1 MPLLGTETGP
11 ESHRYQN
18 GGNKSNLIH
27 MPSPVAEVMPI
38 AVVGMACRFPGELS
52 GPKGLWDMCCEGRS
66 AWSEI
71 PKDRM
76 NVDGFWHPDI
86 SKLGCF
92 NNRGGHFIK
101 EDIGLFDAPFFR
113 INASE
118 AKAMDPQQ
126 RLLLES
132 TYESL
137 ENAGIPVHAI
147 AGKRVG
153 VYVGLASSDYAQ
165 LAGDE
170 STSTYSATGLAPT
183 LASNRLS
190 YCFDFRGPSMTID
203 TACSSSLTALHLAC
217 QSLRMGE
224 SEQAIVG
231 GCHLVLSPDI
241 MISMSLLGLFSKDGR
256 SYTYDNRSSGY
267 GRGEGVATIVIKPL
281 DDAIKAGDNIRA
293 VIRNSGAN
301 QDGRTPGVTFPSQE
315 AQIDLM
321 KSVYHAVGLDCAET
335 AYVEAHGTGTA
346 VGDPIE
352 AEAIATVFGSTRSP
366 GNPVIVGSI
375 KTNIGHTE
383 ATSGLAGIIKTV
395 YMLENGLIPPN
406 INFENAHERI
416 YLQDW
421 NMKVPVSLLPWPE
434 SSTRRA
440 SVCNFGFGGTNCHVI
455 LESSSSYLA
464 VEHVKSQGEDHNG
477 LTNGYHL
484 SKTILTKGG
493 KHVNGSVSEEHGLNA
508 FTNRH
513 KAQKGLSLGISTPTT
528 SSPNTRVY
536 VLSAFEKSSLL
547 SQMRNMHTYLSDKVV
562 ERSCNLMQDLAFTLA
577 QRRSLHAWR
586 VAITASSQLELMN
599 ALQDEDIKPSRCS
612 SPLKLAFVFTGQGAQ
627 WAAMGRELMRDYP
640 VFASTIQ
647 DADMCLKGLGARWSL
662 IDELNKDL
670 NSSCVAHAYISQP
683 AVTALQ
689 IALVNLMNSWNI
701 KAVAVSGHSSGEI
714 PAAYASGALSM
725 EACMAIAYHRGVIA
739 WTLESSTSARKG
751 AMLAIKASSEE
762 VESMLSKVKE
772 GRVDI
777 ACYLSPSL
785 IVASGDDMGIDELQS
800 LSKSKDVLTTKLR
813 VNVAYHSHHMRA
825 VEADYLAALGHIS
838 HNESTNA
845 QFWSSSRG
853 HRIDTQSLDSSY
865 WVDNLVNPVMLSQT
879 LQKLCFP
886 TKNAQVEGPIGVLIE
901 IGPHSTFETPVKQIR
916 KANAGSGSELEY
928 MYTLKR
934 GHDATQTM
942 LNLASRL
949 FEMGYE
955 IDLAEVNFPR
965 GSNVKVLIDLPTYP
979 WRHNKRHWNES
990 RGSLAHR
997 MKPFPRHDLIGS
1009 LELDSNAMDNQWRNV
1024 FRLEEIPWLLDH
1036 KIESSPVFPFSGFM
1050 SMVIQAAFQR
1060 AICRG
1065 VPITSRTRYN
1075 LREISVLRSLV
1086 FQESSTTEVHITL
1099 RPNHEGTQRY
1109 SDIWDDFSI
1118 SSWTEEQ
1125 GWIEHC
1131 RGLVSVEKGREQN
1144 VIDGKRTEEDERF
1157 AFENWTSDIRDTC
1170 STALDCVT
1178 MYDIWAKGGL
1188 VFGPTYR
1195 NIYEAHISPGQAVVS
1210 LRIPDTASRMPY
1222 SWESYSIIHPA
1233 TLDTILQ
1240 AVIYALHNDE
1250 GEWVNSYMPVFMKS
1264 LSVSQSV
1271 SHIPGDALQVY
1282 STARYSD
1289 GKKMYIGSMTVFDAT
1304 KDPGVP
1310 VVEVVDY
1317 TGSAI
1322 SHRADSS
1329 TEASENRSLC
1339 FKLQWEPHLESLSPE
1354 KFDRVFE
1361 TAPTE
1366 PDLTRIYDKVGFYYL
1381 RRCLDLVPEILF
1393 PSLLNHHKKLYTY
1406 LKQQEV
1412 LERGTSLALS
1422 LSNGTSDN
1430 EDDMDDLIRKVRSSG
1445 EMGEMICTMGNVLP
1459 EILRREAEPLVL
1471 MLANDLHERYFNN
1484 KSTLERN
1491 YAKAALYVD
1500 KMAHQ
1505 NPQLKVIEID
1515 AGDANATL
1523 SILETLGGTEG
1534 KLPRFSHYDFT
1545 KVSTRFL
1552 EKVQQKLKSWGELVS
1567 VKQLDIEQDP
1577 IDQGFVAESYDLV
1590 VCMDV
1595 GLNTNKLDGILRHI
1609 KKLLRPG
1616 GRLVLSESTSRRL
1629 SDYIA
1634 FGTLP
1639 AMWVET
1645 DSEEPRTSV
1654 IAIEQWDN
1662 LLKRSGFSGLDNGL
1676 GNQSGS
1682 PNHSSSLMFSTALC
1696 HEKPVYP
1703 QATVVLNGSNIS
1715 GISIE
1720 QLQESLKVLT
1730 GCAPTITP
1738 LAQAKM
1744 EGKYCIVLEAD
1755 DPILSNIK
1763 ENQFIALQEMCSGA
1777 KGILW
1782 VVRGAFY
1789 QSSMPDANLVLGL
1802 ARTIR
1807 SENTGLIWSVLDLDP
1822 QQTRSDADTADV
1834 IVQMFKTI
1842 FSSNASTSHL
1852 DMEFAEH
1859 DGIIKVPRIVPDVE
1873 KDKFIMR
1880 ETNEPVSEPQ
1890 PFVQDKRPLRLK
1902 MKTPGLLDSLYFAD
1916 DNRLVNPIAHNMIG
1930 IDVKAV
1936 GMNFKDVMI
1945 GLGQIPY
1952 QDLGFECSGVVTALG
1967 RGVSDFA
1974 IGDRVCTMAGG
1985 CYANHIQ
1992 VPDFTVQKFPEDMSF
2007 TIAASILTIF
2017 TTAHYSLINVAQ
2029 LNRGE
2034 SILIHA
2040 AAGGVGQSAVM
2051 LAQSI
2056 GAEVFITVG
2065 STEKKEFMMN
2075 TYHIPVD
2082 HIFSSRDTTF
2092 ERGIMRRTNNS
2103 GVDVILN
2110 SVASDA
2116 LRITWNCLAPLGR
2129 FIEIGKKDMVQNSRL
2144 EMRKFQTMATFA
2156 SVDLGVVIM
2165 KKPKVFQKTC
2175 ADVMELLRTGALR
2188 PVSPITVYPM
2198 SHIEA
2203 ALRLMQTGKHM
2214 GKIVIEAQSE
2224 DWIRAL
2230 PAKVTMPAVHPDA
2243 SYLITGGTGGLGRST
2258 ARWLVKQGARNI
2270 ILASRSGTAQD
2281 NVRELIE
2288 DLAKVGAT
2296 IAVRRCDVADKRQLE
2311 TLIEESAK
2319 TMPPIRG
2326 IIHGVMVLRD
2336 SIFEMSTYSDYN
2348 AVMRPKV
2355 QGAWNL
2361 HHCLS
2366 THPLSFFILLSSI
2379 SGIAGTRGQAAYAAS
2394 STFLDAFAHYRVA
2407 RGLPA
2412 SSIDLGVVADVGY
2425 VAENVHRQAQITANA
2440 NDRVREKEYHA
2451 LLKAAICKQPVGS
2464 DHRQTITGCKL
2475 AQQGQSK
2482 ASWVS
2487 GDSIWAL
2494 LARGAESSASV
2505 HEQTDGHSTQFNI
2518 GKALAAVT
2526 SVEEGTQ
2533 IVCEA
2538 IVTKVASIS
2547 SIPMEEI
2554 NAAKP
2559 MVSYGLDSLV
2569 AIELRNWLARTMEA
2583 SVPMLKLLGGSPL
2596 MLLSR
2601 DVLKM
2606 SKLVN
2611 PAIFGT
2617 DVEGIA

>member
-1 MPLLGTETGP
+1 MPLLGIETEL
-11 ESHRYQN
+11 ESRRYR
-18 GGNKSNLIH
+18 GAGNNRNSNN
-27 MPSPVAEVMPI
+27 MPSSVAEVMPL
-38 AVVGMACRFPGELS
+38 AVVGMACRFPGEHS

-76 NVDGFWHPDI
+76 NVDGFWHPDS
-86 SKLGCF
+86 SKPGCF

-113 INASE
+113 VNASE

-153 VYVGLASSDYAQ
+153 VFVGLASTDYAQ
-165 LAGDE
+165 LAADE
-170 STSTYSATGLAPT
+170 STSSTYTATGLAPT

-190 YCFDFRGPSMTID
+190 YFFDFRGPSMTVD

-217 QSLRMGE
+217 QSLRTGE

-241 MISMSLLGLFSKDGR
+241 MISMSLLGLFSADGR

-267 GRGEGVATIVIKPL
+267 GRGEGVATIVIKPFH
-281 DDAIKAGDNIRA
+281 DAIKAGDNIRA

-301 QDGRTPGVTFPSQE
+301 QDGKTTGVTFPSQE

-321 KSVYHAVGLDCAET
+321 NSVYHAAGLDCAET

-352 AEAIATVFGSTRSP
+352 AEALATVFGSVRPP

-383 ATSGLAGIIKTV
+383 ATSGLAGIIKAV
-395 YMLENGLIPPN
+395 FMLETGLIPPN
-406 INFENAHERI
+406 INFEHAHERI

-421 NMKVPVSLLPWPE
+421 NMKVPTSLLPWPE
-434 SSTRRA
+434 SRLRRA

-455 LESSSSYLA
+455 LESCSSYLNTND
-464 VEHVKSQGEDHNG
+464 VKFPCKDYNG
-477 LTNGYHL
+477 LIKNQFP
-484 SKTILTKGG
+484 SKSVL
-493 KHVNGSVSEEHGLNA
+493 VNGEKLRSGSGARDHELNA
-508 FTNRH
+508 FSNGH
-513 KAQKGLSLGISTPTT
+513 KPQNGHSFAASAKIIST
-528 SSPNTRVY
+528 RRKQVY
-536 VLSAFEKSSLL
+536 VLSAFEKASIIT
-547 SQMRNMHTYLSDKVV
+547 QMKNLHTYLQDRAAEKLP
-562 ERSCNLMQDLAFTLA
+562 NLMQDLAFTLA

-586 VAITASSQLELMN
+586 VSIIASSEPELIK
-599 ALQDEDIKPSRCS
+599 ALLDDDIKPLRS
-612 SPLKLAFVFTGQGAQ
+612 STPPRLAFVFTGQGAQ
-627 WAAMGRELMRDYP
+627 WAAMGRELIRDYP

-647 DADMCLKGLGARWSL
+647 DADMCLKGLGTQWSL
-662 IDELNKDL
+662 LDELNKDI
-670 NSSCVAHAYISQP
+670 NISCVARAYISQP

-689 IALVNLMNSWNI
+689 IALINLMSSWNI
-701 KAVAVSGHSSGEI
+701 RAVAVMGHSSGEI

-725 EACMAIAYHRGVIA
+725 KSCLAIAYHRGVIA
-739 WTLESSTSARKG
+739 WTLESSASARKG
-751 AMLAIKASSEE
+751 AMLAVRASSEE
-762 VESMLSKVKE
+762 VEAMLTMVKG

-813 VNVAYHSHHMRA
+813 VNVAYHSHHMQA
-825 VEADYLAALGHIS
+825 IEAEYLAALGHIS

-845 QFWSSSRG
+845 EFWSSSRG
-853 HRIDTQSLDSSY
+853 HRIDTESLDSSY
-865 WVDNLVNPVMLSQT
+865 WVDNMVNPVMLSQT

-886 TKNAQVEGPIGVLIE
+886 TKNAQAEGPIEVLIE
-901 IGPHSTFETPVKQIR
+901 VGPHSTFESPVKQIL
-916 KANAGSGSELEY
+916 KANAGSGSELKY

-934 GHDATQTM
+934 DHDATHTM

-955 IDLAEVNFPR
+955 VDLAKVNFPVR
-965 GSNVKVLIDLPTYP
+965 SNEKVLIDLPSYP

-997 MKPFPRHDLIGS
+997 MKPFARHDLIGS
-1009 LELDSNAMDNQWRNV
+1009 LALDSNSMDNQWRNI

-1050 SMVIQAAFQR
+1050 SMVIQAAYQR

-1065 VPITSRTRYN
+1065 VSITSSTRYN

-1086 FQESSTTEVHITL
+1086 FQESSAAEVHITL

-1118 SSWTEEQ
+1118 SSWTEEE

-1131 RGLVSVEKGREQN
+1131 RGLISVEKGREQN
-1144 VIDGKRTEEDERF
+1144 VIDGRRNEEDERL
-1157 AFENWTSDIRDTC
+1157 AFENWTSELREAC
-1170 STALDCVT
+1170 STSLDCVK

-1195 NIYEAHISPGQAVVS
+1195 NIYEAHVSPGKAVVS
-1210 LRIPDTASRMPY
+1210 LHIPETASRMPY

-1240 AVIYALHNDE
+1240 AIIYALHTDE
-1250 GEWVNSYMPVFMKS
+1250 GEWVNAYMPVFMKS
-1264 LSVSQSV
+1264 LSVSQSLT
-1271 SHIPGDALQVY
+1271 HIPGDTLQVY
-1282 STARYSD
+1282 STAQFTS
-1289 GKKMYIGSMTVFDAT
+1289 GNKMFVGSMTVFDAT
-1304 KDPGVP
+1304 KDNSVS

-1322 SHRADSS
+1322 SQRVESNVEADKS
-1329 TEASENRSLC
+1329 RSLC
-1339 FKLQWEPHLESLSPE
+1339 FKFQWNPHLDSLASQD
-1354 KFDRVFE
+1354 FDRFFT
-1361 TAPTE
+1361 TA
-1366 PDLTRIYDKVGFYYL
+1366 
-1381 RRCLDLVPEILF
+1381 
-1393 PSLLNHHKKLYTY
+1393 
-1406 LKQQEV
+1406 
-1412 LERGTSLALS
+1412 A
-1422 LSNGTSDN
+1422 
-1430 EDDMDDLIRKVRSSG
+1430 
-1445 EMGEMICTMGNVLP
+1445 
-1459 EILRREAEPLVL
+1459 AEPENNIL
-1471 MLANDLHERYFNN
+1471 ERYFSNTPN
-1484 KSTLERN
+1484 MQRS
-1491 YAKAALYVD
+1491 YANAALYAAMV
-1500 KMAHQ
+1500 AHQ
-1505 NPQLKVIEID
+1505 NPCMKVIQIGGEPAIP
-1515 AGDANATL
+1515 
-1523 SILETLGGTEG
+1523 ILETLGGTEG
-1534 KLPRFSHYDFT
+1534 KSPRFSHYDFT
-1545 KVSTRFL
+1545 VISTLFF
-1552 EKVQQKLKSWGELVS
+1552 EKAQQKLESWGELVS
-1567 VKQLDIEQDP
+1567 VKQLDIEKDPVDQD
-1577 IDQGFVAESYDLV
+1577 FVAESYDLV
-1590 VCMDV
+1590 VCIDV
-1595 GLNTNKLDGILRHI
+1595 GLHTDRVDDIMRHI
-1609 KKLLRPG
+1609 RNLSRPG
-1616 GRLVLSESTSRRL
+1616 GKLVLSALTAQRTSDDL
-1629 SDYIA
+1629 ALDP
-1634 FGTLP
+1634 LP
-1639 AMWVET
+1639 ET
-1645 DSEEPRTSV
+1645 WLDTELEEPKSSV
-1654 IAIEQWDN
+1654 MAEAQWDS
-1662 LLKRSGFSGLDNGL
+1662 LLRRSGFSGLDNGL
-1676 GNQSGS
+1676 SHQAGS
-1682 PNHSSSLMFSTALC
+1682 PPHSSSLMFSTALC
-1696 HEKPVYP
+1696 KENPVYP
-1703 QATVVLNGSNIS
+1703 EATIVLNGSHVS

-1720 QLQESLKVLT
+1720 QLQQSLKALT
-1730 GCAPTITP
+1730 GCAPATTP
-1738 LAQAKM
+1738 LAHAKM
-1744 EGKYCIVLEAD
+1744 DGKYCIVLEAD
-1755 DPILSNIK
+1755 EPILSKIT
-1763 ENQFIALQEMCSGA
+1763 EDQFIALQGMCSAA

-1782 VVRGAFY
+1782 VVRSAYY
-1789 QSSMPDANLVLGL
+1789 QSTMPNANLILGL

-1807 SENTGLIWSVLDLDP
+1807 SENTGVKFVTLDLEAHR
-1822 QQTRSDADTADV
+1822 TRTDTDTADT
-1834 IVQMFKTI
+1834 IVRLFKTV
-1842 FSSNASTSHL
+1842 FSSNTPTNHF

-1859 DGIIKVPRIVPDVE
+1859 DGIIKVPRIVPDDE

-1880 ETNEPVSEPQ
+1880 ETHEPVPESQ

-1902 MKTPGLLDSLYFAD
+1902 IKTPGLLDSLYFAD
-1916 DNRLVNPIAHNMIG
+1916 DNRSVDPIADNMVG
-1930 IDVKAV
+1930 IDVKAI

-1952 QDLGFECSGVVTALG
+1952 QDLGFECSGLITAIG
-1967 RGVSDFA
+1967 SGVSDLA

-1992 VPDFTVQKFPEDMSF
+1992 VPAFTAQKIPEDMSF
-2007 TIAASILTIF
+2007 TTAASILTVL

-2029 LNRGE
+2029 LKQGE

-2051 LAQSI
+2051 LAQGI

-2065 STEKKEFMMN
+2065 SSEKEKFMMEK
-2075 TYHIPVD
+2075 YHIPVD
-2082 HIFSSRDTTF
+2082 HIFSSRDITF
-2092 ERGIMRRTNNS
+2092 ERGIMRRTNNN

-2110 SVASDA
+2110 SVAGDA
-2116 LRITWNCLAPLGR
+2116 LRTTWNCLAPLGR
-2129 FIEIGKKDMVQNSRL
+2129 FVEIGKKDMVQNSRL

-2165 KKPKVFQKTC
+2165 KKPHVFQKTC
-2175 ADVMELLRTGALR
+2175 ADIMELLRTGAVK
-2188 PVSPITVYPM
+2188 PVSPITVYPI
-2198 SHIEA
+2198 SQIEA

-2214 GKIVIEAQSE
+2214 GKIVVEAQSE
-2224 DWIRAL
+2224 DLIRAL
-2230 PAKVTMPAVHPDA
+2230 PAKISMPAVHADA

-2258 ARWLVKQGARNI
+2258 ARWLVKQGARNV

-2281 NVRELIE
+2281 NVRKLIDE
-2288 DLAKVGAT
+2288 LAKVGAT
-2296 IAVRRCDVADKRQLE
+2296 IAVHKCDVANKGQLE
-2311 TLIEESAK
+2311 ALIKESAE

-2326 IIHGVMVLRD
+2326 VIHGVMVLRD
-2336 SIFEMSTYSDYN
+2336 SIFEMSKYSDYN

-2379 SGIAGTRGQAAYAAS
+2379 SGIAGTRGQATYAAS
-2394 STFLDAFAHYRVA
+2394 STFLDAFAQYRTVH
-2407 RGLPA
+2407 GLPA

-2425 VAENVHRQAQITANA
+2425 VAENMDRQAQITANA
-2440 NDRVREKEYHA
+2440 NDQVLEKEYHA
-2451 LLKAAICKQPVGS
+2451 LLKAAICQQPAGS
-2464 DHRQTITGCKL
+2464 DHRQTITGCRL
-2475 AQQGQSK
+2475 AQPGQSK
-2482 ASWVS
+2482 TSWVS
-2487 GDSIWAL
+2487 GDPIWAL
-2494 LARGAESSASV
+2494 LARGSVSSASA
-2505 HEQTDGHSTQFNI
+2505 HEHTDGHSGQVNI

-2533 IVCEA
+2533 IVCDA
-2538 IVTKVASIS
+2538 IITKVASIG
-2547 SIPMEEI
+2547 SIPVEEI
-2554 NAAKP
+2554 NIAKP
-2559 MVSYGLDSLV
+2559 MVSFGLDSLV
-2569 AIELRNWLARTMEA
+2569 AIELRNWLARAMEA
-2583 SVPMLKLLGGSPL
+2583 SVPMLKLLGGSSL
-2596 MLLSR
+2596 ILLSR

-2611 PAIFGT
+2611 PSIFGAN
-2617 DVEGIA
+2617 VEGVV